1 MVNGHV
7 IDTAG
12 RIYPNAPYAQPS
24 LLYMG
29 TPQGFTE
36 ATAQGGDDLRRPIV
50 GRGLAVGDYDNDGR
64 LDVLATDL
72 EGAPLLL
79 HNESAATGHWLWLR
93 LEPAAGRTAGGAEV
107 VVHAGGR
114 RWFRRATTGGS
125 YLSASD
131 SRVHV
136 GLGAVA
142 AVERVEVRW
151 PDGMRQT
158 LPSPAIDRE
167 TVVKQTGR

>member
-1 MVNGHV
+1 MAADYITTHLAPPTGCH
-7 IDTAG
+7 AG
-12 RIYPNAPYAQPS
+12 
-24 LLYMG
+24 G
-29 TPQGFTE
+29 TDSAF
-36 ATAQGGDDLRRPIV
+36 
-50 GRGLAVGDYDNDGR
+50 GRLAAHRAAFGDYDNDGR

-79 HNESAATGHWLWLR
+79 HNERAATGHWLWLR